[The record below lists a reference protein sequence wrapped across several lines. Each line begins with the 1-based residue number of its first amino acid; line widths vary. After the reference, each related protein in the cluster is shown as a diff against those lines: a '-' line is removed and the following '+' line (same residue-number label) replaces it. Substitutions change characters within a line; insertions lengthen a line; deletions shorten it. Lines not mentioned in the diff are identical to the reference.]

1 MNSSFNKLLTFK
13 ILVIVLIIS
22 IFSSNFLFM
31 QRADALSDSRQL
43 VLDAWTLVNEGFY
56 DPEKFDE
63 IQWKRI
69 RQKTLQK
76 QIETSEE
83 AYLAIED
90 MLRPLEDPYTR
101 VLRPKDYELLKTS
114 NFGSEINGVGLQLGT
129 NNYEK
134 VKVVSTIGGSPAEE
148 AGIISGDLIEK
159 VDGIPSEEL
168 GLANTASKLR
178 GEAGTKVLVEISSES
193 GEIREVDLERRSVDL
208 RPVRTK
214 RLREDSHTIGY
225 LRITQFSESVP
236 KKVEEALQEL
246 KEKEV
251 EGLIL
256 DLRNN
261 SGGLVSSGI
270 AVADSFLSEKPV
282 VETKNRNGIKDAI
295 ISQQETTFDGPMVT
309 LVNKGTASASEILA
323 GSLQDNDRS
332 ILMGEQTYGKGL
344 IQSLKSLGE
353 ESGLAITV
361 ASYLTPKGKNI
372 QGQGMTPDRVLD
384 LPDVGEYGSAE
395 DKWVRNAELF
405 LESLLEKQEI
415 SIQTNR
421 FNDEETNTEV

>member
-1 MNSSFNKLLTFK
+1 MISTFNKLLTFK
-13 ILVIVLIIS
+13 TMISALMII
-22 IFSSNFLFM
+22 IFSTNFLFIE
-31 QRADALSDSRQL
+31 RVDALSDSKQL
-43 VLDAWTLVNEGFY
+43 VLDAWSLVNEGFY

-83 AYLAIED
+83 AYSAIEN

-101 VLRPKDYELLKTS
+101 VLRPKDYELLKSS
-114 NFGSEINGVGLQLGT
+114 NFGSEINGVGLQLG
-129 NNYEK
+129 EDDDKIK
-134 VKVVSTIGGSPAEE
+134 VISTLGGSPAEE
-148 AGIISGDLIEK
+148 AGIVSGDYINK
-159 VDGIPSEEL
+159 VNGVSSQEL

-178 GEAGTKVLVEISSES
+178 GESGTKVLVEISSES

-214 RLREDSHTIGY
+214 RLRDDFHTIGY

-236 KKVEEALQEL
+236 KKFEEALQEL

-270 AVADSFLSEKPV
+270 AVADSLLNEKPV
-282 VETKNRNGIKDAI
+282 VETKDRNGIKDAI
-295 ISQQETTFDGPMVT
+295 LSQKGASFDGPMVT

-323 GSLQDNDRS
+323 GSLQDNERS

-353 ESGLAITV
+353 NSGIAITV
-361 ASYLTPKGKNI
+361 ASYLTPKGNNI
-372 QGQGMTPDRVLD
+372 QGQGMTPDKLLD
-384 LPDVGEYGSAE
+384 LPDASDYGSTD

-405 LESLLEKQEI
+405 LGSLLEKGEVAIQNIELNNEEI
-415 SIQTNR
+415 KS
-421 FNDEETNTEV
+421 